1 MSSDKFAIN
10 WCQVFLCHSQKLHM
24 FRHKGPLESQFLKQ
38 SHTRAIPGDTGEEF
52 NVLGVVVVGGRE
64 SVDVV
69 DKQTKNIVSGSG
81 GIITIVGRQSKGFIV
96 LIEYR
101 KVTV

>member
-1 MSSDKFAIN
+1 
-10 WCQVFLCHSQKLHM
+10 M
-24 FRHKGPLESQFLKQ
+24 FRHEGPLESQFLKQ

-52 NVLGVVVVGGRE
+52 YVLGVVVVGGRE

-69 DKQTKNIVSGSG
+69 DKQTKNIVSGGG
-81 GIITIVGRQSKGFIV
+81 GIIAIVGRQSKGFIV

>member
-1 MSSDKFAIN
+1 
-10 WCQVFLCHSQKLHM
+10 M
-24 FRHKGPLESQFLKQ
+24 FGHEGPLKPSFLEQ

-52 NVLGVVVVGGRE
+52 NVLGVIIVGGRE
-64 SVDVV
+64 SVGIV